1 MSMNTADGVKL
12 GSNWECLYFIRYSF
26 DLDLKFEGSQ
36 KDRVKQ
42 FEDYIAPIVMPF
54 VEEYGLASWDD
65 YDGEEDLRKEFL
77 PWLEGDFT
85 ECGTLAEWCERKG
98 YKALCYWDLHEECGD
113 NHEVYPV
120 WLA

>member
-1 MSMNTADGVKL
+1 M
-12 GSNWECLYFIRYSF
+12 IR
-26 DLDLKFEGSQ
+26 E
-36 KDRVKQ
+36 
-42 FEDYIAPIVMPF
+42 
-54 VEEYGLASWDD
+54 VENVDEHGLASWDD

-98 YKALCYWDLHEECGD
+98 YRALCYWDLHEECGD